1 MELSFLVDALKSLL
15 INYTSNNSQ
24 IDESLNDLFSSLE
37 SKNLNN
43 EIENYAEFILLASS
57 LFELKAKR
65 MLPQEEE
72 IEWMDEVEV
81 LKDKDLAFARLLQ
94 FKAFSEIG
102 IALASKIKYNENE
115 IKSFKYY
122 QTKNLFPKPDV
133 EYEINKDK
141 FNEVAIE
148 VFDRFKTIEGFKH
161 IDKDLPDLQKAID
174 DLLQVVD
181 KRLNTSFESILN
193 EVNTEKEAIAFFLA
207 LLEAVRW
214 GFVKAS
220 QNDDGIKI
228 EKIMNY
234 KKVITA
240 ILLVSDGSVNHK
252 YFLENFNISNEDL
265 VNIFDEINDELKEKD
280 YGFYIKYDGK
290 SSDLVT
296 LSSISTELAEFKPP
310 SVLRGLSTPALETLS
325 IVAYEQPVT
334 KLKVSEIRGVES
346 ESSLKTLES
355 RGLIEKSGYLDVPG
369 NPHLYITTN
378 LFLEKMD
385 ISSIDDLPVLGE
397 YFSNLEEE

>member
-122 QTKNLFPKPDV
+122 QTKNLFPKPDI
-133 EYEINKDK
+133 EYKINKDK
-141 FNEVAIE
+141 FNEIAIE

-174 DLLQVVD
+174 DLLQIVD
-181 KRLNTSFESILN
+181 KRLNISFESILN
-193 EVNTEKEAIAFFLA
+193 DVNSEKEAIAFFLA

-220 QNDDGIKI
+220 QNDESIKI
-228 EKIMNY
+228 EKNY
-234 KKVITA
+234 
-240 ILLVSDGSVNHK
+240 
-252 YFLENFNISNEDL
+252 
-265 VNIFDEINDELKEKD
+265 EL
-280 YGFYIKYDGK
+280 
-290 SSDLVT
+290 
-296 LSSISTELAEFKPP
+296 
-310 SVLRGLSTPALETLS
+310 
-325 IVAYEQPVT
+325 
-334 KLKVSEIRGVES
+334 
-346 ESSLKTLES
+346 
-355 RGLIEKSGYLDVPG
+355 
-369 NPHLYITTN
+369 
-378 LFLEKMD
+378 
-385 ISSIDDLPVLGE
+385 
-397 YFSNLEEE
+397 

>member
-141 FNEVAIE
+141 FNEIATE
-148 VFDRFKTIEGFKH
+148 VFARFKTIEGFKH

-193 EVNTEKEAIAFFLA
+193 DVKSEKEAVAFFLA

-220 QNDDGIKI
+220 RTDEGIKI
-228 EKIMNY
+228 EKNY
-234 KKVITA
+234 
-240 ILLVSDGSVNHK
+240 
-252 YFLENFNISNEDL
+252 
-265 VNIFDEINDELKEKD
+265 EL
-280 YGFYIKYDGK
+280 
-290 SSDLVT
+290 
-296 LSSISTELAEFKPP
+296 
-310 SVLRGLSTPALETLS
+310 
-325 IVAYEQPVT
+325 
-334 KLKVSEIRGVES
+334 
-346 ESSLKTLES
+346 
-355 RGLIEKSGYLDVPG
+355 
-369 NPHLYITTN
+369 
-378 LFLEKMD
+378 
-385 ISSIDDLPVLGE
+385 
-397 YFSNLEEE
+397 

>member
-148 VFDRFKTIEGFKH
+148 VFERFKTIEGFKH

-220 QNDDGIKI
+220 QNDEGIKI
-228 EKIMNY
+228 EKNY
-234 KKVITA
+234 
-240 ILLVSDGSVNHK
+240 
-252 YFLENFNISNEDL
+252 
-265 VNIFDEINDELKEKD
+265 EL
-280 YGFYIKYDGK
+280 
-290 SSDLVT
+290 
-296 LSSISTELAEFKPP
+296 
-310 SVLRGLSTPALETLS
+310 
-325 IVAYEQPVT
+325 
-334 KLKVSEIRGVES
+334 
-346 ESSLKTLES
+346 
-355 RGLIEKSGYLDVPG
+355 
-369 NPHLYITTN
+369 
-378 LFLEKMD
+378 
-385 ISSIDDLPVLGE
+385 
-397 YFSNLEEE
+397 

>member
-102 IALASKIKYNENE
+102 IALASRIKKNEKSIN
-115 IKSFKYY
+115 SFKYY
-122 QTKNLFPKPDV
+122 QTGNLFPKPDID
-133 EYEINKDK
+133 YLIDKDK
-141 FNEVAIE
+141 FINTSIE
-148 VFDRFKTIEGFKH
+148 VFRRYKTIEGFQH

-174 DLLQVVD
+174 NFLYEVD
-181 KRLNTSFESILN
+181 ARINTSFEEIIN
-193 EVNTEKEAIAFFLA
+193 ELDTTEEAVAFFLA

-214 GFVKAS
+214 GFVKAEQES
-220 QNDDGIKI
+220 NGINI
-228 EKIMNY
+228 EK
-234 KKVITA
+234 
-240 ILLVSDGSVNHK
+240 
-252 YFLENFNISNEDL
+252 
-265 VNIFDEINDELKEKD
+265 
-280 YGFYIKYDGK
+280 
-290 SSDLVT
+290 
-296 LSSISTELAEFKPP
+296 
-310 SVLRGLSTPALETLS
+310 
-325 IVAYEQPVT
+325 Q
-334 KLKVSEIRGVES
+334 
-346 ESSLKTLES
+346 
-355 RGLIEKSGYLDVPG
+355 
-369 NPHLYITTN
+369 
-378 LFLEKMD
+378 
-385 ISSIDDLPVLGE
+385 
-397 YFSNLEEE
+397 

>member
-72 IEWMDEVEV
+72 IEWMDEVEI

-133 EYEINKDK
+133 EYEINKNK

-220 QNDDGIKI
+220 QNEDGIKI
-228 EKIMNY
+228 EKNY
-234 KKVITA
+234 
-240 ILLVSDGSVNHK
+240 
-252 YFLENFNISNEDL
+252 
-265 VNIFDEINDELKEKD
+265 EL
-280 YGFYIKYDGK
+280 
-290 SSDLVT
+290 
-296 LSSISTELAEFKPP
+296 
-310 SVLRGLSTPALETLS
+310 
-325 IVAYEQPVT
+325 
-334 KLKVSEIRGVES
+334 
-346 ESSLKTLES
+346 
-355 RGLIEKSGYLDVPG
+355 
-369 NPHLYITTN
+369 
-378 LFLEKMD
+378 
-385 ISSIDDLPVLGE
+385 
-397 YFSNLEEE
+397 

>member
-122 QTKNLFPKPDV
+122 QTKNLFPRPDV

-141 FNEVAIE
+141 FNEIAKE

-181 KRLNTSFESILN
+181 KRLNTSFESILID
-193 EVNTEKEAIAFFLA
+193 VNSEKEAIAFFLA
-207 LLEAVRW
+207 LLEAVKW

-220 QNDDGIKI
+220 QNDEGIKI
-228 EKIMNY
+228 EKNY
-234 KKVITA
+234 
-240 ILLVSDGSVNHK
+240 
-252 YFLENFNISNEDL
+252 
-265 VNIFDEINDELKEKD
+265 EL
-280 YGFYIKYDGK
+280 
-290 SSDLVT
+290 
-296 LSSISTELAEFKPP
+296 
-310 SVLRGLSTPALETLS
+310 
-325 IVAYEQPVT
+325 
-334 KLKVSEIRGVES
+334 
-346 ESSLKTLES
+346 
-355 RGLIEKSGYLDVPG
+355 
-369 NPHLYITTN
+369 
-378 LFLEKMD
+378 
-385 ISSIDDLPVLGE
+385 
-397 YFSNLEEE
+397 

>member
-141 FNEVAIE
+141 FNGVAIE

-193 EVNTEKEAIAFFLA
+193 DVNTEKEAIAFFLA

-228 EKIMNY
+228 EKNY
-234 KKVITA
+234 
-240 ILLVSDGSVNHK
+240 
-252 YFLENFNISNEDL
+252 
-265 VNIFDEINDELKEKD
+265 EL
-280 YGFYIKYDGK
+280 
-290 SSDLVT
+290 
-296 LSSISTELAEFKPP
+296 
-310 SVLRGLSTPALETLS
+310 
-325 IVAYEQPVT
+325 
-334 KLKVSEIRGVES
+334 
-346 ESSLKTLES
+346 
-355 RGLIEKSGYLDVPG
+355 
-369 NPHLYITTN
+369 
-378 LFLEKMD
+378 
-385 ISSIDDLPVLGE
+385 
-397 YFSNLEEE
+397 

>member
-181 KRLNTSFESILN
+181 KRFNTSFESILN

-220 QNDDGIKI
+220 QNDGGIKI
-228 EKIMNY
+228 EKNY
-234 KKVITA
+234 
-240 ILLVSDGSVNHK
+240 
-252 YFLENFNISNEDL
+252 
-265 VNIFDEINDELKEKD
+265 EL
-280 YGFYIKYDGK
+280 
-290 SSDLVT
+290 
-296 LSSISTELAEFKPP
+296 
-310 SVLRGLSTPALETLS
+310 
-325 IVAYEQPVT
+325 
-334 KLKVSEIRGVES
+334 
-346 ESSLKTLES
+346 
-355 RGLIEKSGYLDVPG
+355 
-369 NPHLYITTN
+369 
-378 LFLEKMD
+378 
-385 ISSIDDLPVLGE
+385 
-397 YFSNLEEE
+397 

>member
-133 EYEINKDK
+133 EYEINKNK

-220 QNDDGIKI
+220 QNDEGIKI
-228 EKIMNY
+228 EKNY
-234 KKVITA
+234 
-240 ILLVSDGSVNHK
+240 
-252 YFLENFNISNEDL
+252 
-265 VNIFDEINDELKEKD
+265 EL
-280 YGFYIKYDGK
+280 
-290 SSDLVT
+290 
-296 LSSISTELAEFKPP
+296 
-310 SVLRGLSTPALETLS
+310 
-325 IVAYEQPVT
+325 
-334 KLKVSEIRGVES
+334 
-346 ESSLKTLES
+346 
-355 RGLIEKSGYLDVPG
+355 
-369 NPHLYITTN
+369 
-378 LFLEKMD
+378 
-385 ISSIDDLPVLGE
+385 
-397 YFSNLEEE
+397 

>member
-1 MELSFLVDALKSLL
+1 MELSFLLDALKSLL

-133 EYEINKDK
+133 KYEINKDK

-148 VFDRFKTIEGFKH
+148 VFDIFKTIEGFKH

-220 QNDDGIKI
+220 QNDEGIKI
-228 EKIMNY
+228 EKNY
-234 KKVITA
+234 
-240 ILLVSDGSVNHK
+240 
-252 YFLENFNISNEDL
+252 
-265 VNIFDEINDELKEKD
+265 EL
-280 YGFYIKYDGK
+280 
-290 SSDLVT
+290 
-296 LSSISTELAEFKPP
+296 
-310 SVLRGLSTPALETLS
+310 
-325 IVAYEQPVT
+325 
-334 KLKVSEIRGVES
+334 
-346 ESSLKTLES
+346 
-355 RGLIEKSGYLDVPG
+355 
-369 NPHLYITTN
+369 
-378 LFLEKMD
+378 
-385 ISSIDDLPVLGE
+385 
-397 YFSNLEEE
+397 

>member
-72 IEWMDEVEV
+72 IQWMDEVEV

-193 EVNTEKEAIAFFLA
+193 ELNTEKEAIAFFLA

-228 EKIMNY
+228 EKNY
-234 KKVITA
+234 
-240 ILLVSDGSVNHK
+240 
-252 YFLENFNISNEDL
+252 
-265 VNIFDEINDELKEKD
+265 EL
-280 YGFYIKYDGK
+280 
-290 SSDLVT
+290 
-296 LSSISTELAEFKPP
+296 
-310 SVLRGLSTPALETLS
+310 
-325 IVAYEQPVT
+325 
-334 KLKVSEIRGVES
+334 
-346 ESSLKTLES
+346 
-355 RGLIEKSGYLDVPG
+355 
-369 NPHLYITTN
+369 
-378 LFLEKMD
+378 
-385 ISSIDDLPVLGE
+385 
-397 YFSNLEEE
+397 

>member
-1 MELSFLVDALKSLL
+1 MEISFLIDVLKSLL

-24 IDESLNDLFSSLE
+24 IDESLNDLFSSLV

-43 EIENYAEFILLASS
+43 EIENYAVFLLLASS

-72 IEWMDEVEV
+72 IEWIDEVEV

-161 IDKDLPDLQKAID
+161 IDKDLPDIQKAID
-174 DLLQVVD
+174 DLLLVVD
-181 KRLNTSFESILN
+181 KRLNVSFESILN
-193 EVNTEKEAIAFFLA
+193 DINSEKEAIAFFLA

-220 QNDDGIKI
+220 QNNEGIKI
-228 EKIMNY
+228 EKNY
-234 KKVITA
+234 
-240 ILLVSDGSVNHK
+240 
-252 YFLENFNISNEDL
+252 
-265 VNIFDEINDELKEKD
+265 EL
-280 YGFYIKYDGK
+280 
-290 SSDLVT
+290 
-296 LSSISTELAEFKPP
+296 
-310 SVLRGLSTPALETLS
+310 
-325 IVAYEQPVT
+325 
-334 KLKVSEIRGVES
+334 
-346 ESSLKTLES
+346 
-355 RGLIEKSGYLDVPG
+355 
-369 NPHLYITTN
+369 
-378 LFLEKMD
+378 
-385 ISSIDDLPVLGE
+385 
-397 YFSNLEEE
+397 

>member
-72 IEWMDEVEV
+72 IDWMDEVEV

-228 EKIMNY
+228 EKNY
-234 KKVITA
+234 
-240 ILLVSDGSVNHK
+240 
-252 YFLENFNISNEDL
+252 
-265 VNIFDEINDELKEKD
+265 EL
-280 YGFYIKYDGK
+280 
-290 SSDLVT
+290 
-296 LSSISTELAEFKPP
+296 
-310 SVLRGLSTPALETLS
+310 
-325 IVAYEQPVT
+325 
-334 KLKVSEIRGVES
+334 
-346 ESSLKTLES
+346 
-355 RGLIEKSGYLDVPG
+355 
-369 NPHLYITTN
+369 
-378 LFLEKMD
+378 
-385 ISSIDDLPVLGE
+385 
-397 YFSNLEEE
+397 

>member
-37 SKNLNN
+37 SKNFNN

-133 EYEINKDK
+133 EYEINKNK

-228 EKIMNY
+228 EKNY
-234 KKVITA
+234 
-240 ILLVSDGSVNHK
+240 
-252 YFLENFNISNEDL
+252 
-265 VNIFDEINDELKEKD
+265 EL
-280 YGFYIKYDGK
+280 
-290 SSDLVT
+290 
-296 LSSISTELAEFKPP
+296 
-310 SVLRGLSTPALETLS
+310 
-325 IVAYEQPVT
+325 
-334 KLKVSEIRGVES
+334 
-346 ESSLKTLES
+346 
-355 RGLIEKSGYLDVPG
+355 
-369 NPHLYITTN
+369 
-378 LFLEKMD
+378 
-385 ISSIDDLPVLGE
+385 
-397 YFSNLEEE
+397 

>member
-141 FNEVAIE
+141 FNEVGITYE
-148 VFDRFKTIEGFKH
+148 HR
-161 IDKDLPDLQKAID
+161 LID
-174 DLLQVVD
+174 DMVAAAM
-181 KRLNTSFESILN
+181 KWEG
-193 EVNTEKEAIAFFLA
+193 
-207 LLEAVRW
+207 
-214 GFVKAS
+214 GFVWACK
-220 QNDDGIKI
+220 N
-228 EKIMNY
+228 
-234 KKVITA
+234 
-240 ILLVSDGSVNHK
+240 
-252 YFLENFNISNEDL
+252 
-265 VNIFDEINDELKEKD
+265 
-280 YGFYIKYDGK
+280 YDGDVQ
-290 SSDLVT
+290 SDTVAQGFGSLGLMTSTLLTPDGKTMEAEAAHGTVT
-296 LSSISTELAEFKPP
+296 RHYRLHQKGKETSTNPIASIFAWT
-310 SVLRGLSTPALETLS
+310 
-325 IVAYEQPVT
+325 
-334 KLKVSEIRGVES
+334 
-346 ESSLKTLES
+346 
-355 RGLIEKSGYLDVPG
+355 RGLIHRAELDK
-369 NPHLYITTN
+369 NNELLIFCN
-378 LFLEKMD
+378 LLEKVCIETVESGKMTK
-385 ISSIDDLPVLGE
+385 DLAILIHK
-397 YFSNLEEE
+397 SNLKRQHYLNTQEFLDEIKSSLDSKMS

>member
-141 FNEVAIE
+141 FSEVAIE
-148 VFDRFKTIEGFKH
+148 VFERFKTIEGFKH

-193 EVNTEKEAIAFFLA
+193 DVNSEKEAIAFFLA

-228 EKIMNY
+228 EKNY
-234 KKVITA
+234 
-240 ILLVSDGSVNHK
+240 
-252 YFLENFNISNEDL
+252 
-265 VNIFDEINDELKEKD
+265 EL
-280 YGFYIKYDGK
+280 
-290 SSDLVT
+290 
-296 LSSISTELAEFKPP
+296 
-310 SVLRGLSTPALETLS
+310 
-325 IVAYEQPVT
+325 
-334 KLKVSEIRGVES
+334 
-346 ESSLKTLES
+346 
-355 RGLIEKSGYLDVPG
+355 
-369 NPHLYITTN
+369 
-378 LFLEKMD
+378 
-385 ISSIDDLPVLGE
+385 
-397 YFSNLEEE
+397 

>member
-220 QNDDGIKI
+220 QNNDGIKI
-228 EKIMNY
+228 EKNY
-234 KKVITA
+234 
-240 ILLVSDGSVNHK
+240 
-252 YFLENFNISNEDL
+252 
-265 VNIFDEINDELKEKD
+265 EL
-280 YGFYIKYDGK
+280 
-290 SSDLVT
+290 
-296 LSSISTELAEFKPP
+296 
-310 SVLRGLSTPALETLS
+310 
-325 IVAYEQPVT
+325 
-334 KLKVSEIRGVES
+334 
-346 ESSLKTLES
+346 
-355 RGLIEKSGYLDVPG
+355 
-369 NPHLYITTN
+369 
-378 LFLEKMD
+378 
-385 ISSIDDLPVLGE
+385 
-397 YFSNLEEE
+397 

>member
-43 EIENYAEFILLASS
+43 EIDNYAEFILLASS

-122 QTKNLFPKPDV
+122 QTKNLFPKPDI
-133 EYEINKDK
+133 EYKINKDK

-174 DLLQVVD
+174 DLLQIVD
-181 KRLNTSFESILN
+181 KRLNISFESILN
-193 EVNTEKEAIAFFLA
+193 DVNSEKEAIAFFLA

-228 EKIMNY
+228 EKNY
-234 KKVITA
+234 
-240 ILLVSDGSVNHK
+240 
-252 YFLENFNISNEDL
+252 
-265 VNIFDEINDELKEKD
+265 EL
-280 YGFYIKYDGK
+280 
-290 SSDLVT
+290 
-296 LSSISTELAEFKPP
+296 
-310 SVLRGLSTPALETLS
+310 
-325 IVAYEQPVT
+325 
-334 KLKVSEIRGVES
+334 
-346 ESSLKTLES
+346 
-355 RGLIEKSGYLDVPG
+355 
-369 NPHLYITTN
+369 
-378 LFLEKMD
+378 
-385 ISSIDDLPVLGE
+385 
-397 YFSNLEEE
+397 

>member
-37 SKNLNN
+37 LKNLNN

-228 EKIMNY
+228 EKNY
-234 KKVITA
+234 
-240 ILLVSDGSVNHK
+240 
-252 YFLENFNISNEDL
+252 
-265 VNIFDEINDELKEKD
+265 EL
-280 YGFYIKYDGK
+280 
-290 SSDLVT
+290 
-296 LSSISTELAEFKPP
+296 
-310 SVLRGLSTPALETLS
+310 
-325 IVAYEQPVT
+325 
-334 KLKVSEIRGVES
+334 
-346 ESSLKTLES
+346 
-355 RGLIEKSGYLDVPG
+355 
-369 NPHLYITTN
+369 
-378 LFLEKMD
+378 
-385 ISSIDDLPVLGE
+385 
-397 YFSNLEEE
+397 

>member
-72 IEWMDEVEV
+72 IEWMDEVEI

-148 VFDRFKTIEGFKH
+148 VYDRFKTIEGFKH

-214 GFVKAS
+214 GFVKAI

-228 EKIMNY
+228 EKNY
-234 KKVITA
+234 
-240 ILLVSDGSVNHK
+240 
-252 YFLENFNISNEDL
+252 
-265 VNIFDEINDELKEKD
+265 EL
-280 YGFYIKYDGK
+280 
-290 SSDLVT
+290 
-296 LSSISTELAEFKPP
+296 
-310 SVLRGLSTPALETLS
+310 
-325 IVAYEQPVT
+325 
-334 KLKVSEIRGVES
+334 
-346 ESSLKTLES
+346 
-355 RGLIEKSGYLDVPG
+355 
-369 NPHLYITTN
+369 
-378 LFLEKMD
+378 
-385 ISSIDDLPVLGE
+385 
-397 YFSNLEEE
+397 

>member
-24 IDESLNDLFSSLE
+24 IDESLNNLFSSLE

-122 QTKNLFPKPDV
+122 QTKNLFPKPDI
-133 EYEINKDK
+133 EYEINKNK

-220 QNDDGIKI
+220 QNDEGIKI
-228 EKIMNY
+228 EKNY
-234 KKVITA
+234 
-240 ILLVSDGSVNHK
+240 
-252 YFLENFNISNEDL
+252 
-265 VNIFDEINDELKEKD
+265 EL
-280 YGFYIKYDGK
+280 
-290 SSDLVT
+290 
-296 LSSISTELAEFKPP
+296 
-310 SVLRGLSTPALETLS
+310 
-325 IVAYEQPVT
+325 
-334 KLKVSEIRGVES
+334 
-346 ESSLKTLES
+346 
-355 RGLIEKSGYLDVPG
+355 
-369 NPHLYITTN
+369 
-378 LFLEKMD
+378 
-385 ISSIDDLPVLGE
+385 
-397 YFSNLEEE
+397 

>member
-141 FNEVAIE
+141 FNEVANE

-228 EKIMNY
+228 EKNY
-234 KKVITA
+234 
-240 ILLVSDGSVNHK
+240 
-252 YFLENFNISNEDL
+252 
-265 VNIFDEINDELKEKD
+265 EL
-280 YGFYIKYDGK
+280 
-290 SSDLVT
+290 
-296 LSSISTELAEFKPP
+296 
-310 SVLRGLSTPALETLS
+310 
-325 IVAYEQPVT
+325 
-334 KLKVSEIRGVES
+334 
-346 ESSLKTLES
+346 
-355 RGLIEKSGYLDVPG
+355 
-369 NPHLYITTN
+369 
-378 LFLEKMD
+378 
-385 ISSIDDLPVLGE
+385 
-397 YFSNLEEE
+397 

>member
-1 MELSFLVDALKSLL
+1 MELSFLLDALKSLL

-72 IEWMDEVEV
+72 IDWMDEVEV

-133 EYEINKDK
+133 EYEINNDK
-141 FNEVAIE
+141 FKEVAIE
-148 VFDRFKTIEGFKH
+148 VFERYKTIQGFKH

-193 EVNTEKEAIAFFLA
+193 DLNTEKEAIAFFLA

-220 QNDDGIKI
+220 QNDKGIKI
-228 EKIMNY
+228 EKNY
-234 KKVITA
+234 
-240 ILLVSDGSVNHK
+240 
-252 YFLENFNISNEDL
+252 
-265 VNIFDEINDELKEKD
+265 EL
-280 YGFYIKYDGK
+280 
-290 SSDLVT
+290 
-296 LSSISTELAEFKPP
+296 
-310 SVLRGLSTPALETLS
+310 
-325 IVAYEQPVT
+325 
-334 KLKVSEIRGVES
+334 
-346 ESSLKTLES
+346 
-355 RGLIEKSGYLDVPG
+355 
-369 NPHLYITTN
+369 
-378 LFLEKMD
+378 
-385 ISSIDDLPVLGE
+385 
-397 YFSNLEEE
+397 

>member
-102 IALASKIKYNENE
+102 IAIALKIKYNENE

-141 FNEVAIE
+141 FNQVAIE

-174 DLLQVVD
+174 DLLLVVD

-228 EKIMNY
+228 EKNY
-234 KKVITA
+234 
-240 ILLVSDGSVNHK
+240 
-252 YFLENFNISNEDL
+252 
-265 VNIFDEINDELKEKD
+265 EL
-280 YGFYIKYDGK
+280 
-290 SSDLVT
+290 
-296 LSSISTELAEFKPP
+296 
-310 SVLRGLSTPALETLS
+310 
-325 IVAYEQPVT
+325 
-334 KLKVSEIRGVES
+334 
-346 ESSLKTLES
+346 
-355 RGLIEKSGYLDVPG
+355 
-369 NPHLYITTN
+369 
-378 LFLEKMD
+378 
-385 ISSIDDLPVLGE
+385 
-397 YFSNLEEE
+397 